1 MNGEGDVEKTAFRK
15 ISTQLSD
22 LCWLSAPKHL
32 LQIQVAK
39 TQPEKSN
46 GSRILPDGSEE
57 INKNKS
63 P

>member
-15 ISTQLSD
+15 TSTQLSD
-22 LCWLSAPKHL
+22 SCSLSAPKHL
-32 LQIQVAK
+32 LQSKSQK

>member
-22 LCWLSAPKHL
+22 SCSLSAPKHL
-32 LQIQVAK
+32 LQSKSQK

-46 GSRILPDGSEE
+46 GSRILPDAARR
-57 INKNKS
+57 
-63 P
+63 